1 MKNIKVGVSLGN
13 KDKLQEELNSLGK
26 NAQIKIDLTE
36 TNASL
41 KALIDGITNLT
52 SKLKNI
58 DTSGLK
64 GIGKSAFK
72 TNLPRIK

>member
-41 KALIDGITNLT
+41 KTLIDSINNMN
-52 SKLKNI
+52 SKYIRRKL
-58 DTSGLK
+58 
-64 GIGKSAFK
+64 
-72 TNLPRIK
+72 